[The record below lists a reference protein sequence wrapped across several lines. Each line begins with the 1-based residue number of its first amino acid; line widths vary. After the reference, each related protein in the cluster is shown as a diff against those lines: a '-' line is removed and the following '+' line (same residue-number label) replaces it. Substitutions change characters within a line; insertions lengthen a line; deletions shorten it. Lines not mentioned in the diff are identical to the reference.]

1 MRRGLA
7 VLEVGSEEDDVLG
20 VLVGDLSER
29 RVVRRAMNEE
39 ERRTFVS
46 GEGKRRERGVEERT
60 LEGRGEG
67 RIDGVEIKRS
77 S

>member
-1 MRRGLA
+1 MA

-46 GEGKRRERGVEERT
+46 GEGKRRERGVEERA